1 MIFGYVVISCVVV
14 LWVGLISQLLVL
26 RFVKCSIV
34 VFDWCV
40 LRNLFG
46 LWILRLC
53 CVILKLLV
61 VLCIVFSCL
70 WLVSDSGLL
79 YSSMYIDVVVL
90 CLIWLCSWCN
100 CVRLKCFVCLIII
113 SDVFG
118 MLMFILII
126 VVVISSCIL
135 LCVNVFIMV
144 VLLFGDSWLCMSL
157 ILSLGSVVV
166 SVLQVL
172 MVVCSCSVLFFL
184 ISGYIQYI

>member
-1 MIFGYVVISCVVV
+1 M
-14 LWVGLISQLLVL
+14 
-26 RFVKCSIV
+26 
-34 VFDWCV
+34 
-40 LRNLFG
+40 
-46 LWILRLC
+46 
-53 CVILKLLV
+53 ILKLLV

-166 SVLQVL
+166 SVL
-172 MVVCSCSVLFFL
+172 
-184 ISGYIQYI
+184 